1 MVRKS
6 IKKSPKDC
14 DDEVE
19 IRSKEQKIEESI
31 ESVPKFIDPIQCFHF
46 YGDIIFLDK
55 LNDDDVGLMSTNYFF
70 RTIANLQY
78 HEEFKAWTT
87 DIVSQSYQLDS
98 WFLVYERLMTLG
110 DKSAYELAQT
120 IEMVFMSQKKE
131 EPLLEN
137 HTFEPDTFGP
147 VQSYQ
152 HYLKEMENLLTIHQ
166 NSLHSFVSYELNSV
180 EKGLELQKMG
190 FSQNLVDL
198 IWGGEVNFVD
208 YMLNFGLFDFVAIEK
223 EKYFEFIKNNILTM
237 QANNNAMLLKLITL
251 EGISSH
257 VIPKPTTRVY
267 FDEKGNV
274 QGLMVLYEFEVE
286 ETFLI
291 RVAKAREKKTKMSK
305 RKSKRENNLEEILHY
320 YYKNNDFSKKKP
332 KDLER
337 REENYQDEALGQ
349 MLLRKNDHSPIM
361 KRCGFRNL

>member
-31 ESVPKFIDPIQCFHF
+31 ESVPKFIDPIQCFHL
-46 YGDIIFLDK
+46 YGDILFLDK

-98 WFLVYERLMTLG
+98 WVMVYERLMTLG

-137 HTFEPDTFGP
+137 HTFEPPPD
-147 VQSYQ
+147 QSYQ
-152 HYLKEMENLLTIHQ
+152 HYLKEIENLLTIHQ
-166 NSLHSFVSYELNSV
+166 NSLYSFVVYELHSV

-223 EKYFEFIKNNILTM
+223 EKYFEFIKNFILTM
-237 QANNNAMLLKLITL
+237 QAKNSSMLFKLITL
-251 EGISSH
+251 EGISTH
-257 VIPKPTTRVY
+257 VLPKPTTRIY

-274 QGLMVLYEFEVE
+274 QEMMVFYEYEVE